1 MKGIRFTLLLV
12 STVTIAGCVSEK
24 EARRREVKAYWTGQQ
39 QQQQQQQNGAQT
51 SKFSVYVMGNVV
63 NHTVPWTIDL
73 TLAKALISASY
84 LGEGIPKTITVTRNG
99 ETINI
104 DPVQLL
110 RGYDFPLE
118 AGDRIELT
126 P

>member
-1 MKGIRFTLLLV
+1 MKGIRFTLLLII
-12 STVTIAGCVSEK
+12 TVTIAGCVSEK

-39 QQQQQQQNGAQT
+39 QQNAGAQT

-63 NHTVPWTIDL
+63 NHTIPWTIDL
-73 TLAKALISASY
+73 TLAKALIAASY
-84 LGEGIPKTITVTRNG
+84 LGEGIPRNITVTRNG
-99 ETINI
+99 ETTNVE
-104 DPVQLL
+104 PVRLL

-126 P
+126 Q